1 MIQQHIYLDSAD
13 WHLTILYDV
22 RPNNADEVIHKL
34 QHIGCSPLY
43 LKKATDV
50 LLSGAPNEGLTYT
63 NEGTHC
69 SLIVVGHVTD
79 LSEAL
84 STLSHEKQHLEQSIC
99 RAYNLD
105 PYGETIAYISGD
117 ISAAIAQNA
126 WHVMK
131 RFVYALI

>member
-1 MIQQHIYLDSAD
+1 MIRQQIYLDSAD
-13 WHLTILYDV
+13 WQLTILYDV
-22 RPNNADEVIHKL
+22 RPNNASEVIHRL
-34 QHIGCSPLY
+34 QRMGCSPRY
-43 LKKATDV
+43 LDKATDV
-50 LLSGAPNEGLTYT
+50 LLSGTPNEGLTYT
-63 NEGTHC
+63 NEGAHC

-126 WHVMK
+126 WHALK
-131 RFVYALI
+131 HFVYAFI